1 MSKKAE
7 SKTSKP
13 KGNEPQTDGKERSS
27 EQLFQDLG
35 SSIKGLSDAEAKKRL
50 TTYGRNELPEQKKN
64 PFLKFLRYFWNP
76 IAWMIEAAIVI
87 SALIGHWEDFAIILA
102 LLLINVV
109 VGYYQERKAD
119 NAIELLKK
127 RLALRAIVLR
137 DEKWE
142 DIEAVELVPGDLVRV
157 KLGNIVPADIKLVQG
172 DYLMVDESA
181 LTGESLPAEKGKE
194 NVAYSGS
201 IVRKGEMNGLVYASG
216 QNTFFGRTAKL
227 VGEAKT
233 KSHFQKAI
241 LKIGNYL
248 IIMAISLAAVIVVV
262 SVARQQSLGET
273 LQFALV
279 LLVAAIPAALP
290 AVLSVTMA
298 VGAIALAKKEA
309 IVSKLVAIEEMA
321 GVDILCA
328 DKTGT
333 ITKNELT
340 VAEVKGYG
348 GASEE
353 QVLVMAALAS
363 KEEDKDP
370 IDNAILEAVK
380 QKGFGEDIKSYQ
392 QVEFKPFDPVIKR
405 TEAKVKDDK
414 GALVSVS
421 KGAPQVIAELCK
433 LGKEER
439 EQLDKDVEGYAQK
452 GYRAIGVANGSEGQY
467 KFNGIIALYDP
478 PREDSA
484 ETIAEAKK
492 MGVDTKMVTGDH
504 IAIAKEVSRRVGL
517 GTNILTADVLDS
529 GKLEELGESVE
540 KADGFAQVFPEHKF
554 KIVESL
560 QARGHIVGMTG
571 DGVNDAPALK
581 KADAGI
587 AVAGATDAAKSAASI
602 VLTRPG
608 LSVIIDALRES
619 RKIFRRMNNYA
630 IYRISETMRV
640 ILFITLSILIFQ
652 FYPVTA
658 TMIVLLAILNDIP
671 IMTIAYDNVRVSSSP
686 ETWDMRRLLF
696 VATYL
701 GVIGVISTFLLL
713 YIGLN
718 VLHLNLL
725 ILQSF
730 IYLKLS
736 VGGHLTVFVARTEG
750 HFWSVRPAGILI
762 LAVVGT
768 QLTATILTVYGI
780 ILPAMG
786 WALAGLVWAYAL
798 GFFLLTD
805 TLKVLLYQYLDRR
818 RERAK
823 TGKAIENLKPSVI
836 SE

>member
-1 MSKKAE
+1 MSKKKGQEASGMKEE
-7 SKTSKP
+7 SSHIDAKGKP
-13 KGNEPQTDGKERSS
+13 STD
-27 EQLFQDLG
+27 LFRALG
-35 SSIKGLSDAEAKKRL
+35 SSAQGLSDAEAKARL
-50 TTYGRNELPEQKKN
+50 STYGRNELPEKKKN
-64 PFLKFLRYFWNP
+64 PLLRFLGYFWAP
-76 IAWMIEAAIVI
+76 IPWMIEAAIVL
-87 SALIGHWEDFAIILA
+87 SAIIGHWEDFGIIFGLLMLNA
-102 LLLINVV
+102 L
-109 VGYYQERKAD
+109 VGYYQEKKAD
-119 NAIELLKK
+119 DAIELLRK
-127 RLALRAIVLR
+127 RLALRATVLR
-137 DEKWE
+137 DGKWE
-142 DIEAVELVPGDLVRV
+142 DVDAGDIVPGDLVRV
-157 KLGNIVPADIKLVQG
+157 KLGNIVPADLKLVQG

-181 LTGESLPAEKGKE
+181 LTGESLPAEKGRE
-194 NVAYSGS
+194 DVAYSGS
-201 IVRKGEMNGLVYASG
+201 IVRKGEMNGLVYATG
-216 QNTFFGRTAKL
+216 QSTFFGKTARL
-227 VGEAKT
+227 VEEAKT

-241 LKIGNYL
+241 LKIGDYL
-248 IIMAISLAAVIVVV
+248 IILAVSLAALIVIV
-262 SVARQQSLGET
+262 SVLRHQSLGDT

-333 ITKNELT
+333 ITKNELA

-348 GASEE
+348 GGTEE
-353 QVLVMAALAS
+353 LVLRMAALAS

-380 QKGFGEDIKSYQ
+380 QKGFEEGIRSYAQ
-392 QVEFKPFDPVIKR
+392 LEFKPFDPVIKR

-414 GALVSVS
+414 GAVLSVS
-421 KGAPQVIAELCK
+421 KGAPQVIAK
-433 LGKEER
+433 LTNLGEQEG
-439 EQLDKDVEGYAQK
+439 EQLAKDVDGFAQK
-452 GYRAIGVANGSEGQY
+452 GYRAIGVASGSGDQY
-467 KFNGIIALYDP
+467 VFNGLIALYDP

-484 ETIAEAKK
+484 ETIAEAKR

-517 GTNILTADVLDS
+517 GTNIITADVLDS
-529 GKLEELGESVE
+529 GKPEDLGERVE

-608 LSVIIDALRES
+608 LSVIVDALQES

-630 IYRISETMRV
+630 IYRITETMRV
-640 ILFITLSILIFQ
+640 ILFITLSILVFQ

-658 TMIVLLAILNDIP
+658 LMIVLLAILNDIP
-671 IMTIAYDNVRVSSSP
+671 IMTIAYDNVRISSSP
-686 ETWDMRRLLF
+686 ESWDMRRVLM

-701 GVIGVISTFLLL
+701 GVIGVISSFLLL
-713 YIGLN
+713 YIGLE
-718 VLHLNLL
+718 VLHLDLL
-725 ILQSF
+725 VLQSF

-736 VGGHLTVFVARTEG
+736 VAGHLTVFVARTEG
-750 HFWSVRPAGILI
+750 PFWSVRPARILV
-762 LAVVGT
+762 LAVGLT
-768 QLTATILTVYGI
+768 QLTATLITVYGI
-780 ILPAMG
+780 LLPAMG

-805 TLKVLLYQYLDRR
+805 MLKVLLYRYLDRR
-818 RERAK
+818 KGRAIAAK
-823 TGKAIENLKPSVI
+823 GAKELRLSASGH
-836 SE
+836 